1 MIAGLSKAVT
11 LYLAPVLALTAIL
24 LTLFA
29 LLAPT
34 LLLNDQVALLTV
46 TPSTA
51 LLQPRSSNST
61 IDGPSI
67 FLGVLGKKKSSLLLP
82 VNLTLCPLQARVHG
96 RTTLN
101 P

>member
-51 LLQPRSSNST
+51 LLQPRSSNS

-67 FLGVLGKKKSSLLLP
+67 FLGVLGKKKLSLLLP
-82 VNLTLCPLQARVHG
+82 FNLTLCPLQARVHG